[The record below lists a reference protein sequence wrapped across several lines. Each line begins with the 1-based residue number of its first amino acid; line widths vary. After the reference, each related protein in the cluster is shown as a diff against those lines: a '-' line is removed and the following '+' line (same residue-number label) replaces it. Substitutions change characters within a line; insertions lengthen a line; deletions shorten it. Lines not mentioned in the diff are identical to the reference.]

1 MHRLPGSRVASH
13 RMRSLA
19 QFWIMLYWIVRI
31 CVCATLHRAS
41 VFFFCL
47 LCRPLFPGRCSGAR
61 VRLCAFGLPKRF
73 FVSRTCVW
81 SAIVSTQGPP
91 PTAHQPAY
99 EAGSVCCVCVLV
111 CIKIAE
117 RLSAPNWKTRPSD
130 FQGQNMQCTING
142 HIPTRL
148 ALQKSSK
155 LTKCIFATY

>member
-31 CVCATLHRAS
+31 CACATLHRAS

-61 VRLCAFGLPKRF
+61 VRLCAFVLPKRF

-91 PTAHQPAY
+91 TARQPAY
-99 EAGSVCCVCVLV
+99 EAGSVCCVCVSVYKDRRTFERTELEDKA
-111 CIKIAE
+111 I
-117 RLSAPNWKTRPSD
+117 RLSR
-130 FQGQNMQCTING
+130 
-142 HIPTRL
+142 
-148 ALQKSSK
+148 SK
-155 LTKCIFATY
+155 HAIHNQWTYTD